1 MSKLKN
7 PGIELFHAEDR
18 THGLTDMTKIIDAFR
33 SFANVPKE
41 FLRMHL
47 KSWRIAAKY

>member
-33 SFANVPKE
+33 SFANAPKK
-41 FLRMHL
+41 LAHCSKIL
-47 KSWRIAAKY
+47 ITK